1 MAPYRLS
8 SISYKA
14 HHILLGKVSTAL
26 FPGCA
31 AARNGRYIPALTP
44 GAERGWDGMFFYEFI
59 ETTQAILVSLILTDG
74 SAQAVSNALDTLK
87 VVIRNL
93 K

>member
-1 MAPYRLS
+1 M
-8 SISYKA
+8 
-14 HHILLGKVSTAL
+14 
-26 FPGCA
+26 
-31 AARNGRYIPALTP
+31 
-44 GAERGWDGMFFYEFI
+44 MFFELM
-59 ETTQAILVSLILTDG
+59 ETAQTILVSLILTNG

>member
-1 MAPYRLS
+1 MPRLNHNAE
-8 SISYKA
+8 IPVRW
-14 HHILLGKVSTAL
+14 LLGQEGSGKVMTFFELMETA
-26 FPGCA
+26 
-31 AARNGRYIPALTP
+31 
-44 GAERGWDGMFFYEFI
+44 
-59 ETTQAILVSLILTDG
+59 QAILVSLILTDG

>member
-1 MAPYRLS
+1 
-8 SISYKA
+8 
-14 HHILLGKVSTAL
+14 
-26 FPGCA
+26 
-31 AARNGRYIPALTP
+31 
-44 GAERGWDGMFFYEFI
+44 MFFYEFI

>member
-1 MAPYRLS
+1 MTFFELME
-8 SISYKA
+8 
-14 HHILLGKVSTAL
+14 TA
-26 FPGCA
+26 
-31 AARNGRYIPALTP
+31 
-44 GAERGWDGMFFYEFI
+44 
-59 ETTQAILVSLILTDG
+59 QAILVSLILTDG